1 MTAGFSLY
9 AGLKIRVVLWPQSTK
24 TYAGPPD
31 SAMWWSGGL
40 LKKLSILTILIGTDI
55 CYAFIS
61 FSLNFMYGKDCSN
74 AIQEK
79 VNSVSCI

>member
-1 MTAGFSLY
+1 M
-9 AGLKIRVVLWPQSTK
+9 VLWPQSTK
-24 TYAGPPD
+24 TYAD

-40 LKKLSILTILIGTDI
+40 LKNSSIKNSILTILIGTDI

-61 FSLNFMYGKDCSN
+61 FSLNLMYGKDCSN

-79 VNSVSCI
+79 VILLAEFDLTKKY